1 MPLSLSLLEMRNE
14 IGQEQALSNI
24 DKFKKYPMKDY
35 EEDRIAEVKEK
46 AK

>member
-14 IGQEQALSNI
+14 SGQGQALSNI
-24 DKFKKYPMKDY
+24 EKLKKYPIKDY
-35 EEDRIAEVKEK
+35 EEDRIAEAKEN